1 MLPYQSTMIT
11 AAVSDAANVPMVTA
25 ELPTGFPA
33 TGARNI
39 RSPRKRKSNKKKD
52 PEGLFLLLVCCG
64 AVLNGGNGV
73 VLPRSYA
80 ENRAALGEFINTA
93 VL

>member
-33 TGARNI
+33 TGARNT
-39 RSPRKRKSNKKKD
+39 RSPRKRKSNKKKTQRV
-52 PEGLFLLLVCCG
+52 FFYCSFA
-64 AVLNGGNGV
+64 AVQYSMAATVLSSPALMRRI
-73 VLPRSYA
+73 VLPSV
-80 ENRAALGEFINTA
+80 NL
-93 VL
+93 